1 MTGRLVHFRLHP
13 AKNEA
18 KRLENG
24 VRLTE
29 KVAKA
34 VPTTFTGEGKETKVA
49 KEEVVPFINTTTPK
63 GQKKGELIC

>member
-1 MTGRLVHFRLHP
+1 MTGRLVNLRLHP

-24 VRLTE
+24 VRLAE

-34 VPTTFTGEGKETKVA
+34 GPTTFAGEGKETKVA
-49 KEEVVPFINTTTPK
+49 KEEVAPFINTTPK
-63 GQKKGELIC
+63 GRKKGESIR